1 MAVAS
6 LLPEGLRTHLEA
18 SLARALRP
26 AAAAPASSADADPT
40 ASSALLVA
48 ALAEVV
54 AAGLGGGEW
63 DKARRRQLAQEV
75 RKRGLKIVRRA
86 ANDAGLRCAPSSAPC
101 HDPLPV
107 QPALSQR

>member
-1 MAVAS
+1 MAGAS

-40 ASSALLVA
+40 AAASALLVA
-48 ALAEVV
+48 ALTEVV

-86 ANDAGLRCAPSSAPC
+86 ANDAGLR
-101 HDPLPV
+101 
-107 QPALSQR
+107 